1 MQVLKAYGK
10 FSKKVM
16 DLHLSIFNTNFTLT
30 ELDLSRLHL
39 LYCHIFSVV
48 NPEIAERSTAIL

>member
-10 FSKKVM
+10 FSKKVR
-16 DLHLSIFNTNFTLT
+16 DLHLSFFNTHFTLT
-30 ELDLSRLHL
+30 ELHLSRLHL

-48 NPEIAERSTAIL
+48 NPEIAEQSTAVL